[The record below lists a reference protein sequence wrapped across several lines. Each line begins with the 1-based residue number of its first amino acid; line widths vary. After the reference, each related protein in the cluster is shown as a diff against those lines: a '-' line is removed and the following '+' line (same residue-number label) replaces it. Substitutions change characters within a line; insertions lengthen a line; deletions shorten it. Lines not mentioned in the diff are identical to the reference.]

1 MAAGPVPCRGKAGED
16 IGVTKCVSCF
26 VVVGG
31 LRKGPVGSRESVDE
45 VDQCLEADRARA
57 GTVGRG
63 SESDSDS
70 KTEPF
75 EARSLKWG
83 ALSGV
88 ASPSL
93 VGVGGCAKVFGA
105 VRGSGEGERA
115 TGGGGSGCTEG

>member
-1 MAAGPVPCRGKAGED
+1 MAVGPVPCCGKAGED

-31 LRKGPVGSRESVDE
+31 LRKGPVGRRESGDE
-45 VDQCLEADRARA
+45 VDRCLEADRARA
-57 GTVGRG
+57 STVGRG
-63 SESDSDS
+63 SEADSDS

-88 ASPSL
+88 ALSYL
-93 VGVGGCAKVFGA
+93 GGVVGCAKEFGA
-105 VRGSGEGERA
+105 VRGRSEGERA
-115 TGGGGSGCTEG
+115 T